1 MTAIALRRSAGPRP
15 LARPATVRP
24 VGEAAALAVGYQRVR
39 AATEALCAPLSPEDA
54 GAQSMKDASPAKW
67 HLAHTTWFFE
77 TMVLSRRP
85 GYRVF
90 DRRYL
95 DLFNSYYQRLGK
107 PFERAARGLLTRPSL
122 QEVMQYRAQVDRAML
137 ELLAAP
143 VPAVSRTLIEL
154 GLHHEQQ
161 HQELI
166 LTDLKHLLSRNP
178 LQPAY
183 GRAPAMDTDATATP
197 LRWLRGGGE
206 VACGHGGSGFAFD
219 NEQPRHAVLLAPYE
233 IASRAVTNREY
244 RAFIED
250 EGYRRPELWL
260 SDGWAVVQRRKWR
273 RPLYWARDLRS
284 AFTLAGLQPLHP
296 EGIACHLSYYEA
308 DAYARW
314 AGLRLPTEQEWEA
327 LAEEPTP
334 APQDAPPRLHPGISD
349 GAWYGGVWT
358 WTSSAYSPYP
368 GYRAPPGV
376 VGEYNGKFMCNQLV
390 LRGGSC
396 ATPPS
401 HLRRSYRNFFP
412 PEARWQFSGLRL
424 ARDIA

>member
-1 MTAIALRRSAGPRP
+1 MTAIALRSSAGRRP
-15 LARPATVRP
+15 PAGRALARAAT
-24 VGEAAALAVGYQRVR
+24 EAEAPGPGYQRVR

-54 GAQSMKDASPAKW
+54 AAQSMTDASPAKW

-77 TMVLSRRP
+77 TMVLSRRQ
-85 GYRVF
+85 GYRAF

-107 PFERAARGLLTRPSL
+107 PFARAARGLLTRPSL
-122 QEVMQYRAQVDRAML
+122 RDVMQYRTQVDRAML
-137 ELLAAP
+137 DLLAGPVSAP
-143 VPAVSRTLIEL
+143 LRALIEL

-166 LTDLKHLLSRNP
+166 LTDIKHLLSRNP
-178 LQPAY
+178 LLPAY
-183 GRAPAMDTDATATP
+183 GRIAPPEGTPGAAP

-206 VACGHGGSGFAFD
+206 LACGHEGKGFAFD
-219 NEQPRHAVLLAPYE
+219 NEQPRHVVLLAPYE

-260 SDGWAVVQRRKWR
+260 SDGWATVQRHRWR
-273 RPLYWARDLRS
+273 RPLYWSRDLCS
-284 AFTLAGLQPLHP
+284 EFTLAGPQPLP
-296 EGIACHLSYYEA
+296 PDGIACHLSYYEA
-308 DAYARW
+308 DAFARW
-314 AGLRLPTEQEWEA
+314 SGARLPSEQEWEA
-327 LAEEPTP
+327 LAPEPPP
-334 APQDAPPRLHPGISD
+334 AALDAPPRLHPGLSD
-349 GAWYGGVWT
+349 GAWYGGVWS
-358 WTSSAYSPYP
+358 WTCSAYSAYP
-368 GYRAPPGV
+368 GYRPAPGA

-401 HLRRSYRNFFP
+401 HWRRSYRNFFP

-424 ARDIA
+424 ARDIR

>member
-1 MTAIALRRSAGPRP
+1 VAE
-15 LARPATVRP
+15 AT
-24 VGEAAALAVGYQRVR
+24 ALAVSYQRVR

-67 HLAHTTWFFE
+67 HLAHTSWFFE
-77 TMVLSRRP
+77 TMVLTRRP
-85 GYRVF
+85 GYRAY

-107 PFERAARGLLTRPSL
+107 PFERGARGLLTRPTL
-122 QEVMQYRAQVDRAML
+122 REVMQYRAQVDRAML
-137 ELLAAP
+137 DLLHGP
-143 VPAVSRTLIEL
+143 VPAAARALIEL

-166 LTDLKHLLSRNP
+166 LTDIKHLLSRNP
-178 LQPAY
+178 LAPAY
-183 GRAPAMDTDATATP
+183 ARFAPADAQATAAP

-206 VACGHGGSGFAFD
+206 AACGHGGEGFAFD

-233 IASRAVTNREY
+233 LASRAVTNREY

-260 SDGWAVVQRRKWR
+260 SDGWATVQRRKWR
-273 RPLYWARDLRS
+273 RPLYWTRDLRS

-308 DAYARW
+308 DAFARW
-314 AGLRLPTEQEWEA
+314 SGARLPTEQEWEA
-327 LAEEPTP
+327 LAPEPAAVAPDTP
-334 APQDAPPRLHPGISD
+334 ARLHPEVSD
-349 GAWYGGVWT
+349 GGWYGGVWI

-368 GYRAPPGV
+368 GYRAPPGA

-424 ARDIA
+424 ARDIP